1 MKISDYFRRREE
13 RKPVVL
19 KDLTT
24 FNLCRVRVSKR
35 YDGPGRRPDRRR
47 RGNGAAVASV

>member
-1 MKISDYFRRREE
+1 MKIFEFFRRKKE

-24 FNLCRVRVSKR
+24 FNLYRVRVSKR
-35 YDGPGRRPDRRR
+35 DDDGDLRD
-47 RGNGAAVASV
+47 AAELYVVS